1 MQKILF
7 VFITTIVCFMSLQ
20 HTISADEHT
29 TNNKVDIFQPW
40 SNEENHKE
48 GKNSHLWIVNG

>member
-7 VFITTIVCFMSLQ
+7 VFVTTIVCFMSLQ
-20 HTISADEHT
+20 HTIFADEHT
-29 TNNKVDIFQPW
+29 TNNKIDIFQPW

-48 GKNSHLWIVNG
+48 GKILIYGL